1 MTLLQKQSALTSR
14 EAIERH
20 FQGAVIDEDG
30 SEVPITRDMIR
41 QACHALE
48 SAPAA
53 TPSVGGERRQHL
65 S

>member
-1 MTLLQKQSALTSR
+1 MTLLQKQPALKSR

-20 FQGAVIDEDG
+20 FQGAVIDENG
-30 SEVPITRDMIR
+30 HEVPITRDMIR

-48 SAPAA
+48 NAPIA
-53 TPSVGGERRQHL
+53 TPSEGYERRQHL

>member
-20 FQGAVIDEDG
+20 FQGAVIDEHG
-30 SEVPITRDMIR
+30 REVPITRDMIE

-48 SAPAA
+48 NVPTES
-53 TPSVGGERRQHL
+53 SVRGERRQHL